1 MRVKLREHG
10 SSVQA
15 LAEAEAKNLQLHGE
29 LEDLS
34 KRVEAQQ
41 EKLMVYERRAP
52 EGAGDQGPE
61 AHRIE
66 AEVAQL
72 R

>member
-15 LAEAEAKNLQLHGE
+15 LAEAEAKKLQLHGQ

-34 KRVEAQQ
+34 KRAEAQQ
-41 EKLMVYERRAP
+41 EKLTVYERRAP
-52 EGAGDQGPE
+52 GDSGGQEPE